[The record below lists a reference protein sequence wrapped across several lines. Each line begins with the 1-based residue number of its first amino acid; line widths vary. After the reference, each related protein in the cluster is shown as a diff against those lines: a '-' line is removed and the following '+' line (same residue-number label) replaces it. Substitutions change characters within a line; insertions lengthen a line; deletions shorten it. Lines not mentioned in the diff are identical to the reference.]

1 MTFDRRVKWAA
12 ALVLFVAAGAWLVTK
27 TAFVPAW
34 DQELSSWVA
43 AHRPGW
49 LVSLARVVTDL
60 GSFAFLLPLTI
71 GAGLVLG
78 VAGGWRVAW
87 RPVATLMLAATI
99 GAWVKGEIARP
110 RPAEDLWAAF
120 APGFG
125 YPSGHSGQSAAA
137 WLALAFA
144 VAARWPKHRGRI
156 LATAIVVVAAVGL
169 SRVILG
175 VHSATDVLAGW
186 ALGTACA
193 LVLAPRGRS

>member
-1 MTFDRRVKWAA
+1 MTLDRRVKWAA
-12 ALVLFVAAGAWLVTK
+12 ALLLAVAAGAWLVTQ
-27 TAFVPAW
+27 TSLVPGW
-34 DQELSSWVA
+34 DQEVSSWVA

-49 LVSLARVVTDL
+49 LVSVARVVTDL

-71 GAGLVLG
+71 GAGIVLA
-78 VAGGWRVAW
+78 VAGRWRSAW

-125 YPSGHSGQSAAA
+125 YPSGHSAQSAAA

-144 VAARWPKHRGRI
+144 VGARWPARRTRI
-156 LATAIVVVAAVGL
+156 LAAAIVVVAAVGL

-175 VHSATDVLAGW
+175 VHSTTDVLAGW

-193 LVLAPRGRS
+193 LVLAPRRG